1 MHNFFFLLKL
11 KLPNFPCS
19 QYSVKRGATT
29 GNVYICLFV
38 IYCDPNLPIPRL
50 IFKLN
55 NTLIYAFISVHNLTP
70 GDIKVVAGVGDSI
83 TVRNGTPH
91 AEKKA
96 LYQYMLFK
104 HDIHIKHID
113 KNLIMY

>member
-1 MHNFFFLLKL
+1 M
-11 KLPNFPCS
+11 
-19 QYSVKRGATT
+19 
-29 GNVYICLFV
+29 